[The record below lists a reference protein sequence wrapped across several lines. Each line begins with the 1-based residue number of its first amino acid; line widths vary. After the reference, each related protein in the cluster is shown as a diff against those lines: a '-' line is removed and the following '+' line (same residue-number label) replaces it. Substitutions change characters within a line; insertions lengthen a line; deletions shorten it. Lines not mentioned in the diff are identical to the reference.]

1 MSTEIEQKTE
11 SNNNEENKDNKIDY
25 VNLDKNELVK
35 QNAFVKDLVVKLD
48 VLKKGIVDERKKT
61 TILISKVKQLEEELA
76 SKENEIKKLKE
87 EKINSEN
94 PTTPP
99 DNNNLN
105 LNKQGSTEDMALI
118 LAKEDIRKLNEQIV
132 SLKLEQETTNNKMNK
147 TMEETEDLKKEYQTQ
162 IKLLSQANDTLLKEM
177 KTIKTEKQNL
187 EKQLEEEKLKVEQ
200 LNQSPIPISEL
211 IRQREILLNDYKKS
225 HDEALVQ
232 LDSIQKKNEELSGE
246 VQTYKDSILTHE
258 VNSGKLA
265 QKLAEY
271 KNLILNMSLRNQ
283 VFHVKKCGLISQ
295 NEIDIIFGRD
305 KNGDYVMRIDEKN
318 SSEMIDILDVES
330 VKQNDKKLNKVDICY
345 MYKSKK
351 HNLSVL
357 VNELVVDQFLDA
369 YKNYYSECIKRQNKI
384 I

>member
-1 MSTEIEQKTE
+1 MSTEIEQKAE
-11 SNNNEENKDNKIDY
+11 SNNNEENKENKIDY

-94 PTTPP
+94 PITPP

-200 LNQSPIPISEL
+200 LNQSPIPI
-211 IRQREILLNDYKKS
+211 
-225 HDEALVQ
+225 
-232 LDSIQKKNEELSGE
+232 
-246 VQTYKDSILTHE
+246 
-258 VNSGKLA
+258 
-265 QKLAEY
+265 
-271 KNLILNMSLRNQ
+271 
-283 VFHVKKCGLISQ
+283 
-295 NEIDIIFGRD
+295 NEI
-305 KNGDYVMRIDEKN
+305 
-318 SSEMIDILDVES
+318 
-330 VKQNDKKLNKVDICY
+330 
-345 MYKSKK
+345 
-351 HNLSVL
+351 
-357 VNELVVDQFLDA
+357 
-369 YKNYYSECIKRQNKI
+369 
-384 I
+384 